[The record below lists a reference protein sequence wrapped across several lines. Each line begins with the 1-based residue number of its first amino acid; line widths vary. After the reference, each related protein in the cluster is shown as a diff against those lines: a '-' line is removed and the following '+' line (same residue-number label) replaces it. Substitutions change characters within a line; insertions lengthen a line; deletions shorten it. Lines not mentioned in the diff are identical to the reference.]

1 MKKFSLSLLC
11 LFALAAASLG
21 GAYDLVRLPAP
32 GAHVVPHGGTG
43 KVVQIEVYG
52 SAVATG
58 TVTLHKLVPGGAT
71 SNLQYTVTCADG
83 AAVAA
88 LSSTNT
94 FYVSSGDV
102 LYRAGTA
109 TNGLVRL
116 IVQ

>member
-1 MKKFSLSLLC
+1 MKKLFLSLLC
-11 LFALAAASLG
+11 VLALASVSLG

-32 GAHVVPHGGTG
+32 GAYVVPHGGTG

-58 TVTLHKLVPGGAT
+58 TVTLHKLVPGGTT

-94 FYVSSGDV
+94 FFVTSGDV